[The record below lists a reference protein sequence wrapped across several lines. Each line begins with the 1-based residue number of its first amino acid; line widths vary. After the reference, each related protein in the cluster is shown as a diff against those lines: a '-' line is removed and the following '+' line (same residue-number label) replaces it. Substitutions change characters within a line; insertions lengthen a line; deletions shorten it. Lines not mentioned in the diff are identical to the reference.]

1 MILDKEKK
9 SVLLLRR
16 GRNASPGLQQ
26 IPGGPRGDFQLKRIL
41 SFVFLSCLAAAAFA
55 SNSTMPDGTEFPT
68 WEKAPLHFS
77 KTYYVDCQAK
87 NADDSGTGT
96 REHPFRTIDKAAQ
109 VLQPGERVVIAEGVY
124 REMIRPAHGGTGPD
138 AMISYEAAPGAK
150 VIVKGSRIVTGW
162 QRSEGWNYGIDPQT
176 KQPVKAWEL
185 HLDASLFPDA
195 YNPFE
200 VDNVIGNRT
209 WLRYAEDNMGTYF
222 RRRGLVFVDGHP
234 LEPVETA
241 SELAGPSPRS
251 MNYFTNIHWSPL
263 FKEFQPEA
271 GKVWIETNGLTL
283 HIRLAND
290 DDPAKHTIEITTQEQ
305 IFSPALRYQSYIR
318 VKGITFM
325 HAGNGFPVPQRG
337 MVSVNRGNHFIFEDD
352 TFEWANS
359 VGLDIGNEDWAAS
372 RPPQP
377 VGFDVV
383 RGNTFRYCG
392 IEGLGGTG
400 GPQSTLVEKNL
411 FEWIGWQDAAMM
423 SESGGTKMHVAHNLL
438 FRNNVIRHIR
448 HANGIWLDIGNANVR
463 ITGNVF
469 ADIPGNVNP
478 HAIHIEGSDDLN
490 QIDDNIFSDLT
501 GGILIRDTNNVIIA
515 YNLFLDCK
523 EVCVDTVSGINGPRP
538 VGGHTNDVHNLMV
551 HDNIFSTT
559 GRSAIEFNNGH
570 NDADGNVYGAQ
581 PGPAMFGQPF
591 LRVKFP
597 EPPEWDNLKSWRE
610 QRGWDLHGTMA
621 EIAAALDP
629 DKLELTMTVKGDVK
643 PLPIYKNIDSDFFG
657 KSVTGDRVA
666 GPFVDLMTRSGPR
679 AVDPR

>member
-1 MILDKEKK
+1 MKCALCILT
-9 SVLLLRR
+9 VLL
-16 GRNASPGLQQ
+16 ATS
-26 IPGGPRGDFQLKRIL
+26 
-41 SFVFLSCLAAAAFA
+41 AAFA
-55 SNSTMPDGTEFPT
+55 DSSRMPDGTQFPA
-68 WEKAPLHFS
+68 WEKPLHFT
-77 KTYYVDCQAK
+77 KTYYVDPASK
-87 NADDSGTGT
+87 NADDNGPGTK
-96 REHPFRTIDKAAQ
+96 EHPFRTINHAAQ

-124 REMIRPAHGGTGPD
+124 REVIRPARGGDGPD

-150 VIVKGSRIVTGW
+150 VVVKGSAIVKDW
-162 QRSEGWNYGIDPQT
+162 HPSEGWNFGIDPT
-176 KQPVKAWEL
+176 SHKPIEAWEL
-185 HLDASLFPDA
+185 RLDPALFHDG

-200 VDNVIGNRT
+200 VDNVIGNRY
-209 WLRYAEDNMGTYF
+209 WLRYAEDNMATYF
-222 RRRGLVFVDGHP
+222 RRRGMIFVDGHP
-234 LEPVETA
+234 LEPVENA

-251 MNYFTNIHWSPL
+251 LNFFTNIHWSPL
-263 FKEFQPEA
+263 FQEFQPYA
-271 GKVWIETNGLTL
+271 GKVWIEPNGMAL

-290 DDPAKHTIEITTQEQ
+290 DDPANHVIEITTAEQ
-305 IFSPALRYQSYIR
+305 VFSPSKRYQSYIR

-337 MVSVNRGNHFIFEDD
+337 LVSTNRGHHFIFEDN

-463 ITGNVF
+463 ITGNIF

-478 HAIHIEGSDDLN
+478 HAIHIEGSDALN
-490 QIDDNIFSDLT
+490 QIDNNIFSHLT

-515 YNLFLDCK
+515 YNLFLDCE
-523 EVCVDTVSGINGPRP
+523 EVCVDTISGINGPRP
-538 VGGHTNDVHNLMV
+538 IGGHTNDVHNLLV
-551 HDNIFSTT
+551 HDNVFSKT
-559 GRSAIEFNNGH
+559 GRSAIEFTNAR
-570 NDADGNVYGAQ
+570 NDADGNVYANPAG
-581 PGPAMFGQPF
+581 GPFMGQPF

-597 EPPEWDNLKSWRE
+597 EPAEWHNLASWRE
-610 QRGWDLHGTMA
+610 EHNWDEHGAMPTSLPLS
-621 EIAAALDP
+621 I
-629 DKLELTMTVKGDVK
+629 LTSS
-643 PLPIYKNIDSDFFG
+643 N
-657 KSVTGDRVA
+657 
-666 GPFVDLMTRSGPR
+666 
-679 AVDPR
+679 